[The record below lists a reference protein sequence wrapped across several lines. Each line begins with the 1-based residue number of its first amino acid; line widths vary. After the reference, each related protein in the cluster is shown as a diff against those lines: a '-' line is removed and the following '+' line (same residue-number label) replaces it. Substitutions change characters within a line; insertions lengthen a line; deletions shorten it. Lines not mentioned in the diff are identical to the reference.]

1 MTEKG
6 IRGLTVTFDSFDGVV
21 VNELKA
27 IIQGILDN
35 PWEGHHD
42 YKESLK
48 DVDSFLRAV
57 SWYMKSRDYKEY
69 YESLMPLYED
79 LVEKAFPKNPDLD
92 ITILGIRDLP
102 DGGASIEYETSPEM
116 REFLMGVG
124 FKKILEDACKD
135 VVNKLLGPEPK
146 VYTKFTDV
154 PGWEYF

>member
-6 IRGLTVTFDSFDGVV
+6 IKGLTVTFDSFDEVV

-48 DVDSFLRAV
+48 DVDSFLRVV
-57 SWYMKSRDYKEY
+57 SWYMRPSDYKEY
-69 YESLMPLYED
+69 YDSLMPLYED
-79 LVEKAFPKNPDLD
+79 LVEKAFPNNPVGDLD
-92 ITILGIRDLP
+92 ITILGVRDLP
-102 DGGASIEYETSPEM
+102 DGGANIEYEASPKM
-116 REFLMGVG
+116 GEFLMGVG

-135 VVNKLLGPEPK
+135 VESEV
-146 VYTKFTDV
+146 TTDV

>member
-1 MTEKG
+1 MTENG
-6 IRGLTVTFDSFDGVV
+6 IKGLTVTFDSFDEVV

-57 SWYMKSRDYKEY
+57 SCYMKSRDYKEY
-69 YESLMPLYED
+69 YETLMPLYED

-102 DGGASIEYETSPEM
+102 DGGASIEYEASPKME
-116 REFLMGVG
+116 EFLMGVG

-135 VVNKLLGPEPK
+135 VESEV
-146 VYTKFTDV
+146 TTDV

>member
-6 IRGLTVTFDSFDGVV
+6 IKGLTVTFDSFDEVV

-57 SWYMKSRDYKEY
+57 SWYMKSKDYNEY
-69 YESLMPLYED
+69 FESLKPMYED

-102 DGGASIEYETSPEM
+102 DGGASIEYEASPKM
-116 REFLMGVG
+116 GEFLMGVG

-135 VVNKLLGPEPK
+135 VESEV
-146 VYTKFTDV
+146 TTDV